1 MDPSKGIL
9 HFGEQEEVRWSEVRA
24 VGRVPDDLERLG
36 GVVLLLEDPAGG
48 LLDEA
53 QVVMEDVEDGPSG
66 DLEDRGQMSHINTS
80 VLLNEPPD
88 IVDHLL
94 SPDKLVDGLALLS
107 SMFSPFLTFLTMS

>member
-1 MDPSKGIL
+1 MT
-9 HFGEQEEVRWSEVRA
+9 QRTQRA
-24 VGRVPDDLERLG
+24 G
-36 GVVLLLEDPAGG
+36 GQAGG

-94 SPDKLVDGLALLS
+94 SPDKLVDGLAPVVLHVLAVLDLLDNVVDLGPTHGLVTEGIGLLS
-107 SMFSPFLTFLTMS
+107 HDFSN